1 MGDAPARLRKAV
13 SSGNVVPG
21 RREGPGPRGL
31 TLAGV
36 LFELLLILLHC
47 GHTAVVNQLA
57 QALQVSHGLIYQL
70 GIACYALQPGD
81 GQTRGH
87 FKDPCPLFFCPTR
100 HHLVSRK
107 LAPPHAFLYIPKSI
121 ITHSR
126 QKPRHEEGWLIARVS
141 L

>member
-21 RREGPGPRGL
+21 RREGPGPGGL

-81 GQTRGH
+81 GQTR
-87 FKDPCPLFFCPTR
+87 DTSRTR
-100 HHLVSRK
+100 ARSSV
-107 LAPPHAFLYIPKSI
+107 
-121 ITHSR
+121 
-126 QKPRHEEGWLIARVS
+126 PRDTTWSHVS
-141 L
+141 LLLHTLFSIFLNRSLRIPDKNPVTRRADCPRLIVRN